1 MPSFRAFADLLLPGI
16 YQHDDPGLGIGKR
29 CTMMASHNIS
39 AKHSKHNLKNRDSNK
54 FIKKR

>member
-39 AKHSKHNLKNRDSNK
+39 AKHSKDNLKNRDSNK